1 MKEFI
6 CIICPNGCKIK
17 VEKVDDGF
25 KVEGNICKRGY
36 EFAIN
41 EMTNPKRSLCTTVR
55 TSFKDFPRLP
65 VKTDREI
72 PKDMIFK
79 IMEEINKVTVNHIVK
94 NNEIIIENVLET
106 GANIVS
112 TFDMEMIFKGE

>member
-1 MKEFI
+1 MEEFT

-17 VEKVDDGF
+17 VEKIEDGF

-41 EMTNPKRSLCTTVR
+41 EMTNPKRSLCTTVK
-55 TSFKDFPRLP
+55 TSYKDFPRLP

-79 IMEEINKVTVNHIVK
+79 VMEEINKINLTHMVK
-94 NNEIIIENVLET
+94 SNDIIIENVLGT

-112 TFDMEMIFKGE
+112 TCDMELIFKEE